1 MSAAHRSGTGEMAGV
16 TPRDIDVAEVHD
28 CFSGVE
34 LISYEDL
41 GFAERFEAYKL
52 IEGKVTMIAADDA
65 VLDEALALGERLAA
79 LPAQALRASKVAMNM
94 HLSRAALGILE
105 YALAEEYTSF
115 STPQFQE
122 RVAAFRSRSERK

>member
-1 MSAAHRSGTGEMAGV
+1 MQVDIGGAPIRNGEMAGV

-41 GFAERFEAYKL
+41 GFAERFEAYKP

-65 VLDEALALGERLAA
+65 VLDEALALGETCRATSAGVACLEGGDEHAFIA
-79 LPAQALRASKVAMNM
+79 CGPGHTGVCAGRGVHVVLHSTVPGAGGGLP
-94 HLSRAALGILE
+94 
-105 YALAEEYTSF
+105 
-115 STPQFQE
+115 
-122 RVAAFRSRSERK
+122 

>member
-1 MSAAHRSGTGEMAGV
+1 MAGV